1 MASTRTFAKS
11 VNLPFLQDNN
21 KIIYVSLL
29 IILTFFLFL
38 DYIPGMHAYSAWVTP
53 PVALF
58 LGLAFALLCG
68 QAHPKFNKK
77 TSKYLLQYSVVG
89 LGFGMNLQASL
100 ASGKEG
106 MEFTIISVIGT
117 LLIGWVIG
125 RKFLKVDR
133 DTSYLISSGTA
144 ICGGSAIAAVGPVLK
159 AKDSEMSVAL
169 GTIFILNAVALFIF
183 PAIGHALNMSQQEF
197 GTWAAIAIHDTSSV
211 VGAGAAYGEE
221 ALKIATTSKLTR
233 ALWIIPLAIA
243 TSFIF
248 KSKGQKISI
257 PWFIFF
263 FVLAMIVNTYVL
275 SLSETGM
282 LIGAGINS
290 IARKTL
296 TITLFF
302 IGASLSR
309 DVLKAVGVKPLVQGI
324 LLWIVISFSTLQDGI
339 FFLHP
344 LNLLIGCIYKYT
356 SCYRRDVYF
365 FYVSRPTTPN
375 RNQWNISDIALL
387 LQFLFSTQFGVRT
400 SQYDIPQMWFI

>member
-1 MASTRTFAKS
+1 MIS
-11 VNLPFLQDNN
+11 VSALQQNN
-21 KIIYVSLL
+21 KVIYVGILSTLIVFLL
-29 IILTFFLFL
+29 M
-38 DYIPGMHAYSAWVTP
+38 DYIPALAPFSHWVTP

-183 PAIGHALNMSQQEF
+183 PAIGHALDMSQQEF

-221 ALKIATTSKLTR
+221 ALKIATTIKLTR

-275 SLSETGM
+275 GLSETGM

-309 DVLKAVGVKPLVQGI
+309 DVLKAVGIKPLLQGV
-324 LLWIVISFSTLQDGI
+324 LLWVVISLSTLAY
-339 FFLHP
+339 
-344 LNLLIGCIYKYT
+344 IYF
-356 SCYRRDVYF
+356 V
-365 FYVSRPTTPN
+365 
-375 RNQWNISDIALL
+375 
-387 LQFLFSTQFGVRT
+387 
-400 SQYDIPQMWFI
+400 

>member
-1 MASTRTFAKS
+1 MQTVKGVKVRCIKLLKNKVYKFARY
-11 VNLPFLQDNN
+11 NLPFLQDNN

-125 RKFLKVDR
+125 HKFLKVDR

-221 ALKIATTSKLTR
+221 ALKIATTIKLTR

-324 LLWIVISFSTLQDGI
+324 LLWIVISFSTLVY
-339 FFLHP
+339 
-344 LNLLIGCIYKYT
+344 IY
-356 SCYRRDVYF
+356 
-365 FYVSRPTTPN
+365 
-375 RNQWNISDIALL
+375 
-387 LQFLFSTQFGVRT
+387 
-400 SQYDIPQMWFI
+400 WF